1 MIISVLLTFA
11 VAIVAVMFA
20 LANTEM
26 VHIVLYGYAV
36 DGQVG
41 LFVLIALGIGIL
53 LGILLMLPSLVGRT
67 ITVVRTKRRLSEL
80 EAKPREVKPA
90 EVKPKN
96 VTPPPPPAQ

>member
-20 LANTEM
+20 LANTDP
-26 VHIVLYGYAV
+26 VRIVFYGYAV
-36 DGQVG
+36 EGQVG
-41 LFVLIALGIGIL
+41 LFMLIALGIGIL

-67 ITVVRTKRRLSEL
+67 ITVMRTKRRISEL

-90 EVKPKN
+90 EVKPKS